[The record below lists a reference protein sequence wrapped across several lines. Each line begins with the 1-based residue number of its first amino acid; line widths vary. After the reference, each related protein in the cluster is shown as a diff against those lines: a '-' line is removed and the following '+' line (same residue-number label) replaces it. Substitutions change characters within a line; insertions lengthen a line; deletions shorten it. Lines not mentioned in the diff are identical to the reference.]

1 MCAQHVRGGPPEA
14 TLEGQRPTTRGLQDP
29 QKRPRSRGR
38 DQPHGGSRI
47 PKRGHAGG
55 AETNY
60 AGAPGSPQA
69 AGLTLSAKENTKAGG

>member
-14 TLEGQRPTTRGLQDP
+14 TLEGQGPTTR
-29 QKRPRSRGR
+29 
-38 DQPHGGSRI
+38 GSRI
-47 PKRGHAGG
+47 PKRGRAGG